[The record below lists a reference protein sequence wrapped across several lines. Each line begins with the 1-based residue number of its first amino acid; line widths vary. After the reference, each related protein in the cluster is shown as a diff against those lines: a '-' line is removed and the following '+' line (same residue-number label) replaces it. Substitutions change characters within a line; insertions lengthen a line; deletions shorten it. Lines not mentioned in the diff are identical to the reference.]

1 MKEIFDF
8 LVSARV
14 AELSTDPRVLFGC
27 AVLFVLAVLM
37 RWKLVL
43 LSLFG
48 TGALLAVA
56 RVSGLSEG
64 RTAMDSNLLFFSVG
78 TLLVGVVLIYFLFI
92 RGD

>member
-8 LVSARV
+8 LVDARV
-14 AELSTDPRVLFGC
+14 TELATDPKVLFGC
-27 AVLFVLAVLM
+27 AVLFVVAVLM

-43 LSLFG
+43 LSMFG
-48 TGALLAVA
+48 VSAVLAVA
-56 RVSGLSEG
+56 RYSGLSEG
-64 RTAMDSNLLFFSVG
+64 RTMMDTNILVFSVG